1 MAAETHLFTCLSD
14 NFGLL
19 IHDPATGATAAVD
32 VPEAAPVL
40 AAAAAKGWTI
50 SHILVTHH
58 HPDHVQGIPEVKQA
72 TGARVIANAADAA
85 RIPLVDETVHAGGK
99 AGFGSLVADVH
110 DTPGHTI
117 GHIAYHF
124 GAEKILLAGDAL
136 FSLGCGRM
144 FEGTPGP
151 MWQGLA
157 ALRALPDDTLLFCG
171 HEYTASNARFALSVD
186 PDNADLKAR
195 AAEVFALREK
205 GLATL
210 PVTLGL
216 EKRTNPFLRA
226 DDPAIAAHLAMVGAS
241 PAEVFAELRERKNR
255 S

>member
-124 GAEKILLAGDAL
+124 GAERILVAGDAL

-195 AAEVFALREK
+195 AEEVFALREK

-210 PVTLGL
+210 PVRLGL

-226 DDPAIAAHLAMVGAS
+226 DDPALAANLAMVGAA